1 MRRFAIAGGRS
12 PDSSR
17 RLATQMNPS
26 LQTLPVR
33 YKPKIDL
40 LDERL
45 PLCLSRGQFMHR
57 FFRRTAVRACSDDAA
72 EHRRNR
78 QGHYGRI
85 ELDRT
90 DQHGGENGPA
100 ADHGDPAGQDK
111 FAAAFNFGGELIASR
126 LKPNNLIA
134 MVAVV
139 HGASL

>member
-26 LQTLPVR
+26 LRTLPVR

-57 FFRRTAVRACSDDAA
+57 FFRRTAVRACSDNAA

-78 QGHYGRI
+78 QRHYGRI
-85 ELDRT
+85 ELDRA
-90 DQHGGENGPA
+90 DQHGGEDGP
-100 ADHGDPAGQDK
+100 DQDK
-111 FAAAFNFGGELIASR
+111 FAAALDPGGELIDLR
-126 LKPNNLIA
+126 LKQNNLIA

-139 HGASL
+139 HGVAFYCSR

>member
-12 PDSSR
+12 PDPSR

-26 LQTLPVR
+26 LRILPVK

-45 PLCLSRGQFMHR
+45 PLYLSRSQFMRR
-57 FFRRTAVRACSDDAA
+57 FFRCTAVRACSDDAA

-90 DQHGGENGPA
+90 DQQGDQNGPA
-100 ADHGDPAGQDK
+100 AHHGDPTNQDK
-111 FAAAFNFGGELIASR
+111 FAAAFNFGGELIDLR
-126 LKPNNLIA
+126 LKQNNLIA